1 MTGLTGYQAVASLA
15 QQPRYMI
22 EDLGI
27 LLAARQS
34 EQRKRWSRRMPVR
47 WARTARQ
54 VHTYRI
60 TARATGGNSGSVA
73 AMESYFV
80 GQPPSY

>member
-1 MTGLTGYQAVASLA
+1 
-15 QQPRYMI
+15 MI

-27 LLAARQS
+27 LLPPGSPANGMGAS
-34 EQRKRWSRRMPVR
+34 IWSVKGDGPQG
-47 WARTARQ
+47 TQ

-60 TARATGGNSGSVA
+60 TTRAAGGNSGSVA
-73 AMESYFV
+73 AIESYFV